1 MTETIQESLESLIAE
16 GLVEKRGDY
25 YRLTAKGLA
34 LSEIQHT
41 PDVMP
46 KIGTDYG
53 NA

>member
-1 MTETIQESLESLIAE
+1 MSETIQESLEQLIAE

-41 PDVMP
+41 PDVLP
-46 KIGTDYG
+46 EVGSDYG